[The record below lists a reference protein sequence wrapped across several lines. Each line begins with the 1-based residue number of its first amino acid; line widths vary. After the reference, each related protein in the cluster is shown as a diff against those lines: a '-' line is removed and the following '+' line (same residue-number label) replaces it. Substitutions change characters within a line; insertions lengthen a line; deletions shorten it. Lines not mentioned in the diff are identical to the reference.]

1 MLDFSLFSSCF
12 LYNSCVPSCA
22 LSLAHVCNICED
34 ASFEFG
40 EYELFLLELLSA
52 VTFIYI
58 LYLIMI
64 SISNIFS

>member
-1 MLDFSLFSSCF
+1 M
-12 LYNSCVPSCA
+12 PSCA

-40 EYELFLLELLSA
+40 EYELFLLELLAA

-58 LYLIMI
+58 YI
-64 SISNIFS
+64 IFNYDIYI